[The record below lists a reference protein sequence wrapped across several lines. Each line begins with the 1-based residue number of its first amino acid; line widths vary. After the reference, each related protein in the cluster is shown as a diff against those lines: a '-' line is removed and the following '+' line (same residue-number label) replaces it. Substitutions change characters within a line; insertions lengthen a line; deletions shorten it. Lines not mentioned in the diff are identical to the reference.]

1 MGEGVA
7 SCCVS
12 CSQHFVVLVSEN
24 AGTALVW
31 NSNGRCQRLGYGG
44 GINGVYSNI
53 NEGWDES
60 SVVHHIPTNCIKLFT
75 LPSAD
80 LDVGSPG
87 KCWPVSRLSAIGSDI
102 STR

>member
-12 CSQHFVVLVSEN
+12 CSKHFVVLVSEN

-44 GINGVYSNI
+44 INGVYSNI
-53 NEGWDES
+53 NEGLDES
-60 SVVHHIPTNCIKLFT
+60 SVVHRIPTNCIKLFT
-75 LPSAD
+75 LPIVD
-80 LDVGSPG
+80 
-87 KCWPVSRLSAIGSDI
+87 
-102 STR
+102 

>member
-24 AGTALVW
+24 TDTVLVW
-31 NSNGRCQRLGYGG
+31 NSNGRMSKTRLWRFKL
-44 GINGVYSNI
+44 GINGVYGSI

-60 SVVHHIPTNCIKLFT
+60 SVVHRIPTNCIKLFT
-75 LPSAD
+75 LPIVD
-80 LDVGSPG
+80 
-87 KCWPVSRLSAIGSDI
+87 
-102 STR
+102 